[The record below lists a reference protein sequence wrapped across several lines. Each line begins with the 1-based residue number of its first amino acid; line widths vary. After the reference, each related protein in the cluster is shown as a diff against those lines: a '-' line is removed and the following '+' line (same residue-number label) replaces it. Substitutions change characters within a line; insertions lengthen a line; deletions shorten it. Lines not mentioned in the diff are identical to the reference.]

1 VAKVGGERFGRL
13 DSGLMKKLNLGSGEF
28 LKEGFVNV
36 DFRSVRRPDVVHDL
50 SRFPYPFQDGEFQHI
65 EADHCL
71 EHLPDDPCGVMRE
84 IHRIG
89 QSGAT
94 VIIRVPHFSRGFTH
108 AEHRAGFDVTFPYYF
123 RKDFKGGYQGVEFD
137 CKRVR
142 LTWFAQPYL
151 KRSLLSRPAF
161 YAGSA
166 VGWWLDLCAN
176 MSPSICSRTWCFWV
190 GGFEQ
195 IEFVF
200 TVRK

>member
-1 VAKVGGERFGRL
+1 
-13 DSGLMKKLNLGSGEF
+13 MKKLNLGSGEF

-36 DFRSVRRPDVVHDL
+36 DFRSVSRPDVVHDL
-50 SRFPYPFQDGEFQHI
+50 SKFPYPFQDDEFQHI

-71 EHLPDDPCGVMRE
+71 EHLPDPFGVMRE

-89 QSGAT
+89 RNGAT

-108 AEHRAGFDVTFPYYF
+108 AEHRAGFDVTFPYFF
-123 RKDFKGGYQGVEFD
+123 RKDFKGGFQGVEFD

-166 VGWWLDLCAN
+166 IGWWLDFCAN
-176 MSPSICSRTWCFWV
+176 LSPSVCSRTWCFWV

-195 IEFVF
+195 IEFAF